1 MPTVE
6 EDAYNA
12 LQGLISTEFPGLQRI
27 EHLTVQKIDQYLA
40 NLTLAKA
47 TIILKVLLY
56 DMVAKRGGYGV

>member
-47 TIILKVLLY
+47 IIILKVLLY